1 MFLTEINILGYLY
14 NSKYTEDIF
23 PIFSMHDHD
32 MFCQTDSQNLMPVS
46 KQLRMAD
53 FKELHISVLEKI
65 SKIESFLI
73 KTLFPPVKK

>member
-1 MFLTEINILGYLY
+1 
-14 NSKYTEDIF
+14 
-23 PIFSMHDHD
+23 MHDHD